1 MRGRTILTLAIGA
14 PAVAVAVAVAASAAG
29 QMLPS
34 QADSPIARVDGQRGQ
49 WPGEI
54 DEFNNG
60 LAALKAKKYRD
71 AIIDFNHA
79 LGGAP
84 RNTNVWIMLGV
95 AKEGAGDLRGAHGA
109 YAKAVKFDDDNVA
122 ARGRLGAT
130 AAQLGKTDE
139 AQAELAELQTRS
151 DACGA
156 GCPDADRLKAA
167 ITAIQDAVAHPSA
180 PAG

>member
-1 MRGRTILTLAIGA
+1 MRTPTIFGLAFVGLMA
-14 PAVAVAVAVAASAAG
+14 FAATTAVG

-34 QADSPIARVDGQRGQ
+34 QADSPIAQVDRERGQ
-49 WPGEI
+49 WPGTI

-60 LAALKAKKYRD
+60 LAALKAEKYRD

-84 RNTNVWIMLGV
+84 RNTNVWIMLGA

-109 YAKAVKFDDDNVA
+109 YAKAVHFDAGNIA

-130 AAQLGKTDE
+130 AAMLGKMDE
-139 AQAELAELQTRS
+139 AQAQLADLQTRS
-151 DACGA
+151 EACEGA
-156 GCPDADRLKAA
+156 CPDADRLKAA
-167 ITAIQDAVAHPSA
+167 IKAIQDAVANPSA
-180 PAG
+180 RQDG